1 MCTQGESCG
10 GGWPPKFLC
19 ASSLPGQTLQ
29 ARFTG
34 DEQGDEQ
41 GDERARE
48 GGSADSEQTSVLQ
61 WNMYYVMMNLNLK

>member
-10 GGWPPKFLC
+10 GGVGLPNFLC
-19 ASSLPGQTLQ
+19 APSLPGQTLR

-34 DEQGDEQ
+34 DEQGDE
-41 GDERARE
+41 RVRE

>member
-10 GGWPPKFLC
+10 GGGWPPKFLC
-19 ASSLPGQTLQ
+19 APSLPGQTLL
-29 ARFTG
+29 ACFT
-34 DEQGDEQ
+34 GDEQ

-61 WNMYYVMMNLNLK
+61 WNMYYVMMNLK